1 MAQPVSEFF
10 AAWELF
16 REPALAGAVAGLL
29 LGWVGLYVALRRMVF
44 LSAAMTQTAGLGV
57 MLAQW
62 AAATFALTGLL
73 ASPTLWAVAFSG
85 GAAAALAGSERLR
98 IARDQLLG
106 GLYLMGAAGAIL
118 VGSKVAIDAHDVETV
133 LFGSAVAVAPEDF
146 QRLLITAVL
155 LLCLHLWLRRGFIAV
170 SFDAEGAAARGLPVG
185 VLKVVLL
192 ATIALSV
199 SVATRTIGALPV
211 FAFSTLPA
219 LAASRVCRSLGT
231 TLPLAALLGAIA
243 GFGGYLAA
251 FVWELPVGASQT
263 AVALSIWACA
273 ELVRLALRR

>member
-1 MAQPVSEFF
+1 MQSVAEFF

-16 REPALAGAVAGLL
+16 REPALSGAVAGFL
-29 LGWVGLYVALRRMVF
+29 LGWVGLFVALRRMVF

-62 AAATFALTGLL
+62 AAATFALTGLV
-73 ASPTLWAVAFSG
+73 ASPTLWALAFAAL
-85 GAAAALAGSERLR
+85 AAAALAGSERLR
-98 IARDQLLG
+98 TGRDQLLG
-106 GLYLMGAAGAIL
+106 ALYLLGAAGAIL

-133 LFGSAVAVAPEDF
+133 LFGSAVAVAPDDF
-146 QRLLITAVL
+146 HRLVATAGL
-155 LLCLHLWLRRGFIAV
+155 LLLLHLWLRRGFIAA
-170 SFDAEGAAARGLPVG
+170 SFDAEGAAARGLPVAL
-185 VLKVVLL
+185 LKLVLL
-192 ATIALSV
+192 ATVALAV

-219 LAASRVCRSLGT
+219 LAASRVCRSLQT
-231 TLPLAALLGAIA
+231 TLPVAGLLGAIA

-263 AVALSIWACA
+263 AVALALWGVA
-273 ELVRLALRR
+273 ETLRVVLRR